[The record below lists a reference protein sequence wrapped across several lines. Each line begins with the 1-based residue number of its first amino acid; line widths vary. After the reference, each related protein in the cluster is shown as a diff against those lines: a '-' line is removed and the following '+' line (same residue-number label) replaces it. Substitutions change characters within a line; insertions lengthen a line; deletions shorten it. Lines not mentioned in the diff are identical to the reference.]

1 MRFLDAY
8 VKRPLASKS
17 ATVDEG
23 NVAVS
28 GHHESFIENTNT
40 AQKIPMC
47 RRNGVFVMRLDAQPC
62 PLVKFANAVRPRQ
75 TSK

>member
-1 MRFLDAY
+1 MRFLDAD
-8 VKRPLASKS
+8 VKRPFSSKS
-17 ATVDEG
+17 AIVDEG

-28 GHHESFIENTNT
+28 GQHESFIENTNT
-40 AQKIPMC
+40 AEKIPMC

-62 PLVKFANAVRPRQ
+62 PRVKFANGVRARR

>member
-8 VKRPLASKS
+8 VKRPSASKS

-23 NVAVS
+23 NVSVS
-28 GHHESFIENTNT
+28 GQHESFIENTNT
-40 AQKIPMC
+40 AQKIQMC

-62 PLVKFANAVRPRQ
+62 PRVKFANAVRP
-75 TSK
+75 SK